1 MTDETRDLTFGIYD
15 TLTDHHHC
23 YADVVLAPAGEDGEP
38 DWSKADPANVEA
50 LPADEWPDDEQAARR
65 ACVIVSNVDGCDPDA
80 TFIVRLNAGTPELI
94 HIHGPESDRPV
105 AEQIIARDIGAEPP
119 KREPSKLQKS
129 AALLRARLLSPLAAA
144 NDNTPSPSKM
154 DSWGKFT
161 FTWFDDIGTEAKKE
175 TVVKGM
181 LTAGEFTMISGLP
194 GTGKSVIVTDLACHI
209 AAGMPWMGKK
219 VKQGLVVYVAA
230 ERKKLT
236 ERRMLAFRKK
246 HGVKDLPLLVLGG
259 LIDMTTG
266 TLHATAIAMAV
277 KKAAEIT
284 GQPCVWIIIDTLT
297 RTFGPGDQHQSKDMA
312 KYVRSCDTIIA
323 ETGSHLTVVHHTAWS
338 GERGKGAI
346 DLDGAVDASFMV
358 KKNAAGH
365 VLECDGTND
374 GEEGVI
380 CNFRMES
387 VNVGTDEDGEPI
399 TAPVVVKAVDV
410 AGFVKTATQTVQAKA
425 ETELMDILTDLS
437 AGGHPIG
444 GGMWQARYHQMHP
457 DVKENT
463 IASRWKRAVKALEE
477 SGRVQSSGTPKVY
490 VPAEVQNLGANE
502 VHAPDALAPAP
513 SDHSD
518 RLGAKVQVQPPF
530 RGCTDAPAP
539 ADGLDIEEPTMRDA
553 A

>member
-1 MTDETRDLTFGIYD
+1 MNVSLLKSANADPTQTDEIRDLTFGIYD
-15 TLTDHHHC
+15 VLTDHGHC
-23 YADVVLAPAGEDGEP
+23 LADVVLAPAGEDGEP
-38 DWSKADPANVEA
+38 DWAKADPANVRK
-50 LPADEWPDDEQAARR
+50 LPADEWPEDEPSARA
-65 ACVIVSNVDGCDPDA
+65 ACVLVSDVAGCDPDA
-80 TFIVRLNAGTPELI
+80 TFLIRLDDSKPVLI
-94 HIHGPESDRPV
+94 QIHGPESDRPV
-105 AEQIIARDIGAEPP
+105 AEQILARDIGAEPP
-119 KREPSKLQKS
+119 RREPSKLQKS
-129 AALLRARLLSPLAAA
+129 MALLRARQLSRPTPA
-144 NDNTPSPSKM
+144 NDNTPSPAKL
-154 DSWGKFT
+154 DSWGKLT

-181 LTAGEFTMISGLP
+181 LGAGEFTMISGLP
-194 GTGKSVIVTDLACHI
+194 GSGKSVIVTDLACHI
-209 AAGMPWMGKK
+209 AAGLPWMGRK

-236 ERRMLAFRKK
+236 ERRMMAFRQK
-246 HGVKDLPLLVLGG
+246 HSVKDLPLLVLGG

-323 ETGSHLTVVHHTAWS
+323 ETDSHLTVVHHTSWA

-387 VNVGTDEDGEPI
+387 VALGTDEDGEPI
-399 TAPVVVKAVDV
+399 TAPVVVKAVEV
-410 AGFVKTATQTVQAKA
+410 AGFAKAASQTVQAKA
-425 ETELMDILTDLS
+425 ETELLDILTELS
-437 AGGHPIG
+437 AGGRPVG
-444 GGMWQARYHQMHP
+444 GGMWQARYHERYP
-457 DVKENT
+457 DAKENT

-477 SGRVQSSGTPKVY
+477 AGCVQSTGTPKVY
-490 VPAEVQNLGANE
+490 VPTEAQNLGANN
-502 VHAPDALAPAP
+502 VHAPDELAPAP
-513 SDHSD
+513 IDHSN
-518 RLGAKVQVQPPF
+518 G
-530 RGCTDAPAP
+530 
-539 ADGLDIEEPTMRDA
+539 
-553 A
+553 

>member
-1 MTDETRDLTFGIYD
+1 VYTPQAKSDSNNSDFDCCSAVFGIYD
-15 TLTDHHHC
+15 VLTDHHHC
-23 YADVVLAPAGEDGEP
+23 FADVVLCPAGDDGEP
-38 DWSKADPANVEA
+38 DWTKASPASVEK
-50 LPADEWPDDEQAARR
+50 LPGDEWPEDEPSARA
-65 ACVIVSNVDGCDPDA
+65 ACVLVSDVAGCEPDT
-80 TFIVRLNAGTPELI
+80 TFLIRLNDGKPELI
-94 HIHGPESDRPV
+94 QIHGPESDRPV

-119 KREPSKLQKS
+119 KREPSDLQKS
-129 AALLRARLLSPLAAA
+129 MALLQARLSSKPAAA
-144 NDNTPSPSKM
+144 NDNSLSPSKM
-154 DSWGKFT
+154 DSWGKLT

-181 LTAGEFTMISGLP
+181 LGAGEFTMISGLP
-194 GTGKSVIVTDLACHI
+194 GSGKSVIVTDLACHI
-209 AAGMPWMGKK
+209 AAGMPWMGKT

-236 ERRMLAFRKK
+236 ERRMLAFRKR

-323 ETGSHLTVVHHTAWS
+323 ETGSHLTVVHHTSWA

-387 VNVGTDEDGEPI
+387 MNVGTDEDGEPI
-399 TAPVVVKAVDV
+399 TAPVVVKAANV
-410 AGFVKTATQTVQAKA
+410 AGFAKAVSQTVQARA
-425 ETELMDILTDLS
+425 ETEVMDILTELS
-437 AGGHPIG
+437 AGGHPVG
-444 GGMWQARYHQMHP
+444 GGVWQARYHQMHP
-457 DVKENT
+457 EAKENT

-477 SGRVQSSGTPKVY
+477 AGRVTSSGTPKVY
-490 VPAEVQNLGANE
+490 VPAEAEKLGANE
-502 VHAPDALAPAP
+502 VHAPHALAPAP

-518 RLGAKVQVQPPF
+518 G
-530 RGCTDAPAP
+530 
-539 ADGLDIEEPTMRDA
+539 
-553 A
+553 

>member
-1 MTDETRDLTFGIYD
+1 MTDGNEIRDLTFGIYD
-15 TLTDHHHC
+15 RLTDHRHC
-23 YADVVLAPAGEDGEP
+23 VADVVIARAGEDGLP
-38 DWSKADPANVEA
+38 AWDKADPANVEA
-50 LPADEWPDDEQAARR
+50 LPADEWPDDEQTARR
-65 ACVIVSNVDGCDPDA
+65 ACVLVCNVDGCDPDT
-80 TFIVRLNAGTPELI
+80 TFLVRVDDGKPDLI
-94 HIHGPESDRPV
+94 QIHGPESDRPV
-105 AEQIIARDIGAEPP
+105 AEQIIARDIGAEPVIRP
-119 KREPSKLQKS
+119 KSDLQKS
-129 AALLRARLLSPLAAA
+129 AALLRARLFSPLAAA
-144 NDNTPSPSKM
+144 NDNTLSPSKM

-181 LTAGEFTMISGLP
+181 LGAGEFTMISGLP
-194 GTGKSVIVTDLACHI
+194 GSGKSVIVTDLACHI
-209 AAGMPWMGKK
+209 AAGLPWMGRK
-219 VKQGLVVYVAA
+219 VKQGLVIYVAA

-236 ERRMLAFRKK
+236 ERRMMAFRKK

-266 TLHATAIAMAV
+266 TLHATAIAMAA

-323 ETGSHLTVVHHTAWS
+323 ETGSHLTVVHHTGWA

-387 VNVGTDEDGEPI
+387 VNLGTDEDGEPI
-399 TAPVVVKAVDV
+399 TAPVVVKSADV
-410 AGFVKTATQTVQAKA
+410 AGFAKAASQTVQAKA
-425 ETELMDILTDLS
+425 ETEVMDILTELS
-437 AGGHPIG
+437 AGGRPVG
-444 GGMWQARYHQMHP
+444 GGVWQARYHQTYP
-457 DVKENT
+457 DAKENT
-463 IASRWKRAVKALEE
+463 VASRWKRAVKALEE
-477 SGRVQSSGTPKVY
+477 AGRVTSTGTPKVY

-502 VHAPDALAPAP
+502 VHAPEGLHLAP

-539 ADGLDIEEPTMRDA
+539 ADGLDIEEKKA

>member
-1 MTDETRDLTFGIYD
+1 MNVSQAKSTNTDPIPTEETRDLTFGIYD
-15 TLTDHHHC
+15 VLTDQGHC
-23 YADVVLAPAGEDGEP
+23 LADVVLAPAGEDGEP
-38 DWSKADPANVEA
+38 DWAGADPANVRK
-50 LPADEWPDDEQAARR
+50 LPADEWPEDEPSARA
-65 ACVIVSNVDGCDPDA
+65 ACVLVSDVDGCDPDG
-80 TFIVRLNAGTPELI
+80 TFLIRLDDGKPEVI
-94 HIHGPESDRPV
+94 QIHGPESDRAV
-105 AEQIIARDIGAEPP
+105 AESIIARDIGAEPP
-119 KREPSKLQKS
+119 KREPSKLQQS
-129 AALLRARLLSPLAAA
+129 MALMRARLLFKPVAA
-144 NDNTPSPSKM
+144 NDNTQSPAKL
-154 DSWGKFT
+154 DSWGKLT

-181 LTAGEFTMISGLP
+181 LGAGEFTMISGLP
-194 GTGKSVIVTDLACHI
+194 GSGKSVIVTDLACHI
-209 AAGMPWMGKK
+209 AAGLPWMGRK

-236 ERRMLAFRKK
+236 ERRMMAFRKK

-323 ETGSHLTVVHHTAWS
+323 ETGSHLTVVHHTSWA

-387 VNVGTDEDGEPI
+387 VDLGTDEKGEPI
-399 TAPVVVKAVDV
+399 TAPVVAKAVDV
-410 AGFVKTATQTVQAKA
+410 AGFARGAGEKVKQTVQAKA
-425 ETELMDILTDLS
+425 ETELMDILTELS
-437 AGGHPIG
+437 AGGRPVG

-463 IASRWKRAVKALEE
+463 IASRWKRAVRALEDA
-477 SGRVQSSGTPKVY
+477 GRVQSNGTPKVY
-490 VPAEVQNLGANE
+490 IPAEVQNLGANE

-513 SDHSD
+513 SDHLS
-518 RLGAKVQVQPPF
+518 G
-530 RGCTDAPAP
+530 
-539 ADGLDIEEPTMRDA
+539 
-553 A
+553 

>member
-1 MTDETRDLTFGIYD
+1 M
-15 TLTDHHHC
+15 
-23 YADVVLAPAGEDGEP
+23 
-38 DWSKADPANVEA
+38 
-50 LPADEWPDDEQAARR
+50 
-65 ACVIVSNVDGCDPDA
+65 
-80 TFIVRLNAGTPELI
+80 
-94 HIHGPESDRPV
+94 
-105 AEQIIARDIGAEPP
+105 
-119 KREPSKLQKS
+119 
-129 AALLRARLLSPLAAA
+129 
-144 NDNTPSPSKM
+144 
-154 DSWGKFT
+154 
-161 FTWFDDIGTEAKKE
+161 
-175 TVVKGM
+175 
-181 LTAGEFTMISGLP
+181 
-194 GTGKSVIVTDLACHI
+194 TDLACHI
-209 AAGMPWMGKK
+209 AAGLPWMGRK

-236 ERRMLAFRKK
+236 ERRMMAFRKK

-323 ETGSHLTVVHHTAWS
+323 ETGSHLTVVHHTSWA

-387 VNVGTDEDGEPI
+387 VDLGTDEEGEPI
-399 TAPVVVKAVDV
+399 TAPVVAKAVDV
-410 AGFVKTATQTVQAKA
+410 AGFARGAGEKVKQTVQAKA
-425 ETELMDILTDLS
+425 ETELMDILTELS
-437 AGGHPIG
+437 AGGRPVG

-463 IASRWKRAVKALEE
+463 IASRWKRAVRALEDA
-477 SGRVQSSGTPKVY
+477 GRVQSNGTPKVY
-490 VPAEVQNLGANE
+490 IPAEVQNLGANE

-513 SDHSD
+513 SDHLS
-518 RLGAKVQVQPPF
+518 G
-530 RGCTDAPAP
+530 
-539 ADGLDIEEPTMRDA
+539 
-553 A
+553 

>member
-1 MTDETRDLTFGIYD
+1 MTDEIRDITFGIYD
-15 TLTDHHHC
+15 TLTDHRHC
-23 YADVVLAPAGEDGEP
+23 VADVVLAPAGEDGEP
-38 DWSKADPANVEA
+38 DWAKADPANVEK
-50 LPADEWPDDEQAARR
+50 LPGDEWPDDEQSARR

-80 TFIVRLNAGTPELI
+80 TFIVRLNDGTPELI

-119 KREPSKLQKS
+119 KREPSQLQKS
-129 AALLRARLLSPLAAA
+129 IALMQARLLSKPAAA
-144 NDNTPSPSKM
+144 NDNTQSPAKL
-154 DSWGKFT
+154 DSWGKLT

-284 GQPCVWIIIDTLT
+284 GQPCVWIIVDTLT

-312 KYVRSCDTIIA
+312 KYVRSCDTIVA

-358 KKNAAGH
+358 KKNAADH

-410 AGFVKTATQTVQAKA
+410 AGFVKAATKTVQAKA
-425 ETELMDILTDLS
+425 ETELMDILTELS
-437 AGGHPIG
+437 AGGHPVG

-477 SGRVQSSGTPKVY
+477 AGRVQSTGTPKVY
-490 VPAEVQNLGANE
+490 VPAEVQNLGASE

-539 ADGLDIEEPTMRDA
+539 ADGELEDEPLIGKA